1 MDTFLRCQLKNEGGN
16 RDRPTMLSPSAQM
29 PNPAI
34 TAMINLPGVDIQSTA
49 FFFWMQKGRQFL
61 IIDQAAAINH
71 F

>member
-1 MDTFLRCQLKNEGGN
+1 
-16 RDRPTMLSPSAQM
+16 M

-34 TAMINLPGVDIQSTA
+34 TAIINLPGFDIQSTA
-49 FFFWMQKGRQFL
+49 FFFWTQKSHPFL